1 MLINSKRFLRRL
13 EKINNVKINSKN
25 IGINLLS
32 KKQKDISRYF
42 SLKNSSWNNTEY
54 ILTKKNSVPMI
65 KDCVAN
71 LHCKKNKVIKEG
83 DHFLFICKI
92 LEIQIDNTKKPLIYF
107 NSKYL

>member
-1 MLINSKRFLRRL
+1 
-13 EKINNVKINSKN
+13 
-25 IGINLLS
+25 
-32 KKQKDISRYF
+32 
-42 SLKNSSWNNTEY
+42 
-54 ILTKKNSVPMI
+54 MI

-92 LEIQIDNTKKPLIYF
+92 LEIQFDNIKKPLIYF

>member
-1 MLINSKRFLRRL
+1 MIEG
-13 EKINNVKINSKN
+13 EKIKMKYHFNNA
-25 IGINLLS
+25 
-32 KKQKDISRYF
+32 
-42 SLKNSSWNNTEY
+42 
-54 ILTKKNSVPMI
+54 PMI
-65 KDCVAN
+65 KNCVAN